1 MRDPCEN
8 LKVRTQVVV
17 CVAELGAI
25 IAGDQGAGMYAVALF
40 QISPSSALVASRR
53 VTQLNWLYKYSA
65 IFFFFFFFS
74 YYTYTHTHTPHTH
87 TR

>member
-8 LKVRTQVVV
+8 LQVRTQVVV

-53 VTQLNWLYKYSA
+53 VTQLNWLYK
-65 IFFFFFFFS
+65 
-74 YYTYTHTHTPHTH
+74 
-87 TR
+87 